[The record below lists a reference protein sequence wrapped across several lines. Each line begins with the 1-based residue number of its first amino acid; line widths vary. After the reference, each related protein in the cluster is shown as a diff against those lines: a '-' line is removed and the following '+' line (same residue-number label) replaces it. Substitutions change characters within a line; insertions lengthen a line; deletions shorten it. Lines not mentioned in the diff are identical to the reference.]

1 MSYFSYASGNEMIQR
16 KKCSLSLIL
25 LLLVAICSCSEQSG
39 FTSYFTLGDEGM
51 GTEPYVF
58 ELSDQLFESKPQ
70 NFFIRLRNDN
80 SYAFTNI
87 FLICSLKSADE
98 IVLQDTLE
106 YAMAKSDG
114 TWLGKG
120 FTEVKESK
128 LWWKEGIVIPKGKPL
143 IVEIS
148 QVMRKSGNIEG
159 ITALEGIISV
169 GISIEAQEE

>member
-16 KKCSLSLIL
+16 GKCSLSLIL

-39 FTSYFTLGDEGM
+39 FTSYFTLGAEGM

-87 FLICSLKSADE
+87 F
-98 IVLQDTLE
+98 
-106 YAMAKSDG
+106 
-114 TWLGKG
+114 
-120 FTEVKESK
+120 
-128 LWWKEGIVIPKGKPL
+128 
-143 IVEIS
+143 
-148 QVMRKSGNIEG
+148 
-159 ITALEGIISV
+159 
-169 GISIEAQEE
+169 